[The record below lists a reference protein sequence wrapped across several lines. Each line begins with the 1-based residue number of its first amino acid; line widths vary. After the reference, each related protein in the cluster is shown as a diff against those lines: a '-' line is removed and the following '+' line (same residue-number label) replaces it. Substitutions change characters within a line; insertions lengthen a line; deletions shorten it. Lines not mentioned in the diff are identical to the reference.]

1 MPPPRWLALRRR
13 PQSEATRT
21 AELQSGTPPG
31 PQGPWLA
38 DPDFSARLHSATL
51 TLLDLVEDVM
61 YDDFTLTEAI
71 DGFRYHAASLLNI
84 PDQYGILVEAEA
96 AAQIIQ
102 AAGLPAAPPFGPTI
116 AQGLARIETLPIED
130 QEKLVRAAARRY
142 TTTAPS
148 RRPARTHQAP
158 AAPPVQPPRRTR

>member
-1 MPPPRWLALRRR
+1 MPPPRWLSLRRR
-13 PQSEATRT
+13 PQPEATRT
-21 AELQSGTPPG
+21 VEPDSRTPPG

-61 YDDFTLTEAI
+61 HDDFTMTEAI
-71 DGFRYHAASLLNI
+71 DGFRYHAADLLNI

-96 AAQIIQ
+96 AAQIVQ
-102 AAGLPAAPPFGPTI
+102 AAGLPAGPLFGPTI
-116 AQGLARIETLPIED
+116 AQCLARIETLSIED

-142 TTTAPS
+142 ATTTPS
-148 RRPARTHQAP
+148 RRPARTRQVP
-158 AAPPVQPPRRTR
+158 AAPAVQPRRLTR

>member
-1 MPPPRWLALRRR
+1 MSAPRWLALRRR
-13 PQSEATRT
+13 PRPEATRT
-21 AELQSGTPPG
+21 AEPESRIPPG

-61 YDDFTLTEAI
+61 QDDFTLTEAI
-71 DGFRYHAASLLNI
+71 DGFRYHAADLLNI

-96 AAQIIQ
+96 AAQIVQ
-102 AAGLPAAPPFGPTI
+102 AAGLPAGPLFGPSN

-130 QEKLVRAAARRY
+130 QQTLVRTAARRY
-142 TTTAPS
+142 ATTAPS
-148 RRPARTHQAP
+148 HRPAPHVP
-158 AAPPVQPPRRTR
+158 AAPPVQPARRTR

>member
-61 YDDFTLTEAI
+61 HDDFTLTEVI

-102 AAGLPAAPPFGPTI
+102 AAGLPTGPLFAPSN

-130 QEKLVRAAARRY
+130 QQTLIRTAARRY
-142 TTTAPS
+142 ATTAPS
-148 RRPARTHQAP
+148 PRPARHVP